1 MTGAYPASPQPATV
15 AAGRLWA
22 GGLATALVSALT
34 AALGVLIASG
44 LLDIDVSAPYAF
56 TENEAMDYAI
66 ASAIAALL
74 ATAIIH
80 LLIVAAPRPFAYFR
94 WIMGLTIVA
103 VTLQPF
109 ATSAVLSTKVATA
122 AINFVVGIAIASL
135 TSGTAGRLVRRARS
149 ASP

>member
-22 GGLATALVSALT
+22 GGLATALVAALT

-44 LLDIDVSAPYAF
+44 LLDIDISAPYAF

-94 WIMGLTIVA
+94 WIMGLAIVA

-109 ATSAVLSTKVATA
+109 ATSPALSTKVATA

-135 TSGTAGRLVRRARS
+135 TSGTAGRLVRRAR